1 MKKIYIILLLI
12 LTTSIIAYSQ
22 TDTQKDSTANSKETI
37 QSSSN
42 KKKAT
47 ATITYTPSYT
57 DTDDEG
63 MTVVSTTVDGD
74 STTVT
79 QLFDRVS
86 YTFDDDDLGFIEGIR
101 KVTAGSIIFLV
112 FLIILIIF
120 ALPLLIILLILYF
133 RNRNRRE
140 RYRVV
145 EKAIEAGQPIPNEI
159 LKENLNIDTE
169 AKGISNMCLGAGLF
183 IFLWLITNSLGIGCI
198 GVLVAFI
205 GLGQYLVA
213 RQNRQFN
220 QDETLKEK
228 QNRGT
233 NANGIKYMCLGVGS
247 FFFLWLIT
255 HSIALGCIGVL
266 IFFIGLGQFLA
277 TYNNSKRNNND
288 NRE

>member
-101 KVTAGSIIFLV
+101 KVAAGSIIFLV

-169 AKGISNMCLGAGLF
+169 AKGISNMCLGAGLDRK
-183 IFLWLITNSLGIGCI
+183 S
-198 GVLVAFI
+198 VV
-205 GLGQYLVA
+205 
-213 RQNRQFN
+213 
-220 QDETLKEK
+220 
-228 QNRGT
+228 
-233 NANGIKYMCLGVGS
+233 
-247 FFFLWLIT
+247 
-255 HSIALGCIGVL
+255 
-266 IFFIGLGQFLA
+266 
-277 TYNNSKRNNND
+277 
-288 NRE
+288 